1 MMKKR
6 KIDRFQYFK
15 YILVFTISV
24 FGIVSIQNNNV
35 YAASPAPPSIGNKVG
50 GTFKYASGCKTWQK
64 NGPSCTVKVTA
75 TTSNSTCS
83 IKKKTVSI
91 TFTDGIKKKSTGSFG
106 QSTVGT
112 SSTTCNYSFTV
123 TPHNRDNSS
132 PSWGSKTVTL
142 SGATCNKTSL
152 SGLPYSGHVPA
163 NPGSYGVTCASS
175 VTAKNTSLSDNQS
188 GVSSST
194 VSRSCSVGSWCY
206 LVGKDNVGNDSK
218 ELAGSSNQKPL
229 AIYVAKDTERCSGT
243 TISITGYDAK
253 YNGYYVGKVTCT
265 AKCTSDNLKVGN
277 ARTGTTTGSTCYA
290 NACDAA
296 GNCTQRSISVKRD
309 TTAPTCKIGSITS
322 EGLSNG
328 YRLGKV
334 TVTWNGSDSQSLMG
348 NGSQNQ
354 TFTSSTNNNG
364 ISSLNITIYD
374 RAGNS
379 KKCPDWT
386 WNRDNTA
393 PSTCGFSQ
401 SNYSN
406 SSITATAWCTSDNES
421 GCSDKRHTK
430 AYTSN
435 GTFSGANGINVY
447 DLTENY
453 SANPKN
459 YKQCPITIDR
469 IDKAAPSCSA
479 KLNVAN
485 PVLSSDGTKWT
496 TNTWHNNS
504 AKVYDENGNA
514 TNNAYYRVQAS
525 LASSKDNATAGGT
538 ASGVKT
544 GYKAAETLN
553 GEAQTTLSE
562 GNQNGIYTV
571 FARDNVVDTVTNS
584 KSGWSSPYL
593 YAHGTTTTGNVGS
606 CSTNVYS
613 FDNTNPVA
621 HVQLLNK
628 TVNGNYNVWSNSNT
642 PQNVA
647 GSVNN
652 NQNSDKFWSSIDV
665 TDEKIIE
672 YVLC

>member
-15 YILVFTISV
+15 YILIFVISII
-24 FGIVSIQNNNV
+24 GIMIFQNSNV
-35 YAASPAPPSIGNKVG
+35 YAASTPKPPIISNKVG
-50 GTFKYASGCKTWQK
+50 GKFEVISGCKSWIKT
-64 NGPSCTVKVTA
+64 GTSCTVKVEATA
-75 TTSNSTCS
+75 IGTVCS
-83 IKKKTVSI
+83 KSKKTISV
-91 TFTDGIKKKSTGSFG
+91 TFTKAETKNKKGTFG

-112 SSTTCNYSFTV
+112 SSVSCNYSFSV
-123 TPHNRDNSS
+123 TTYNRDDDPPRFTSQ
-132 PSWGSKTVTL
+132 GITL
-142 SGATCNKTSL
+142 SNAVCNKTSI
-152 SGLPYSGHVPA
+152 V
-163 NPGSYGVTCASS
+163 GSFTGNITSSNRATCAST
-175 VTAKNTSLSDNQS
+175 VTATNHSLVDDKV

-194 VSRSCSVGSWCY
+194 VSTTVSPGNKGK
-206 LVGKDNVGNDSK
+206 LVGKDKLGNVQYIDSK
-218 ELAGSSNQKPL
+218 ASMRPL
-229 AIYVAKDTERCSGT
+229 HFQIDKDTTKCSAT
-243 TISITGYDAK
+243 SISITGYDHL

-277 ARTGTTTGSTCYA
+277 ARTGTTTGSTCCA
-290 NACDAA
+290 NACDYA
-296 GNCTQRSISVKRD
+296 GNCTQRCISVKRD
-309 TTAPTCKIGSITS
+309 TTAPTCKVGSITS

-354 TFTSSTNNNG
+354 TFTSSTNDNG

-469 IDKAAPSCSA
+469 IDLAAPSCSA